1 MASEVDLIEASLAR
15 LQARIPELPLDDV
28 LILRLILLLAHDFG
42 RTLEHR
48 IRPYGLGEGEFRVLT
63 ALFSQPDGAAHP
75 SDLCARASQS
85 PANLSRISDALVR
98 HEWITRGA
106 CESDRRRMVLRITT
120 KGEALVREILP
131 PMFVGLRELYRNHSV
146 AEKHAMIDWLRRLI
160 ERFDGA
166 LDPAPAA
173 EAP

>member
-1 MASEVDLIEASLAR
+1 MPSEIDLIEASLAR
-15 LQARIPELPLDDV
+15 LRARMPELPLDEV

-42 RTLEHR
+42 RVLEHR
-48 IRPYGLGEGEFRVLT
+48 IRTHGLGEAEFRVLT
-63 ALFSQPDGAAHP
+63 ALFSQPEGAAHP

-85 PANLSRISDALVR
+85 PANMSRISDALVR

-106 CESDRRRMVLRITT
+106 CESDRRRMVLRITP

-131 PMFVGLRELYRNHSV
+131 PMFLGLRDLYGNHSV
-146 AEKHAMIDWLRRLI
+146 AEKHAMIGWLKRLV
-160 ERFDGA
+160 ERFDEV
-166 LDPAPAA
+166 LEPAPAG

>member
-1 MASEVDLIEASLAR
+1 MTSDVDLIEASLAR
-15 LQARIPELPLDDV
+15 LSTRMPELPLDDV

-48 IRPYGLGEGEFRVLT
+48 IRPHGLGEAEFRVLT
-63 ALFSQPDGAAHP
+63 ALFSQPDGIAHP

-106 CESDRRRMVLRITT
+106 CESDRRRMVLRITP

-131 PMFVGLRELYRNHSV
+131 PMFLGLRELYRNHTV
-146 AEKHAMIDWLRRLI
+146 EEKHAMIDWLKRLV
-160 ERFDGA
+160 ERFDPVPEA
-166 LDPAPAA
+166 APAG
-173 EAP
+173 EAT

>member
-1 MASEVDLIEASLAR
+1 MTSDVDLIEASLAR
-15 LQARIPELPLDDV
+15 LSARMPELPLDDV

-48 IRPYGLGEGEFRVLT
+48 IRPHGLGEAEFRVLT
-63 ALFSQPDGAAHP
+63 ALFSQPDGIAHP

-106 CESDRRRMVLRITT
+106 CESDRRRMVLRITP

-131 PMFVGLRELYRNHSV
+131 PMFLGLRELYRNHTV
-146 AEKHAMIDWLRRLI
+146 EEKHAMIDWLKRLV
-160 ERFDGA
+160 ERFD
-166 LDPAPAA
+166 PVPEAA
-173 EAP
+173 SAGEEP